1 MQKEPLK
8 TKFAPAERANSDT
21 ITAQSKIFS
30 ENKVLVNLMDA
41 LSQLLVILNKERQIV
56 YANNQFLKWLNLSEN
71 SSILGKRPGE
81 AINCIY
87 ASLETG
93 GCGTSEFCRTCG
105 AINSILEA
113 QVGIQSTKE
122 CRILTTETDAL
133 DLRVTSTLYEAEGEK
148 FTIFAINDI
157 SHEKRRQILE
167 RVFFHDVLNSAG
179 GISGLLGML
188 QEIEDQ
194 KEMVEIAQIIKRA
207 ADNMIDEIQLQR
219 QLSAAERGDLG
230 LDSVEINSLNVLN
243 EIKEL
248 YSKHDLGRNKNILI
262 HESSEEVHFISDKIL
277 LRRILGNM
285 IKNALEAT
293 LPGKDISLY
302 CSKNETG
309 IKFSVHNE
317 SNIPGEIQHQVF
329 QRSFSTKGLGR
340 GLGTYSMKLLGE
352 KYLKGKVWFE
362 SSKENG
368 TTFYIKL

>member
-1 MQKEPLK
+1 
-8 TKFAPAERANSDT
+8 
-21 ITAQSKIFS
+21 
-30 ENKVLVNLMDA
+30 
-41 LSQLLVILNKERQIV
+41 V

-113 QVGIQSTKE
+113 QMGIQSTKE

-219 QLSAAERGDLG
+219 QLSAAERGDLE

-293 LPGKDISLY
+293 LPGREISL
-302 CSKNETG
+302 CIARKTKQELNFRF
-309 IKFSVHNE
+309 IMNRIFPMKFITRYSSVHSLQKE
-317 SNIPGEIQHQVF
+317 PG
-329 QRSFSTKGLGR
+329 G
-340 GLGTYSMKLLGE
+340 
-352 KYLKGKVWFE
+352 VWE
-362 SSKENG
+362 L
-368 TTFYIKL
+368 TA